1 MQGRCWLICIDEIYD
16 SVCSNCQMIINFLI
30 NLQSFELIKS
40 KRYLLYVQV
49 DNTFDIHI
57 FQVYLIKFAFELN
70 CPTYLGLCAWK
81 ENQS

>member
-1 MQGRCWLICIDEIYD
+1 MWGPCWLIYIDEIYD
-16 SVCSNCQMIINFLI
+16 SVCLNCQIIVNFLI

-40 KRYLLYVQV
+40 TLYVQV

-70 CPTYLGLCAWK
+70 CATYLGLCAWK